1 MLASGRSVHGYAYGV
16 RLPIPQPVPWS
27 FSASDNDLKW
37 MVEIHIDVAGWPDWK
52 SHFPIWIAPG
62 EI

>member
-1 MLASGRSVHGYAYGV
+1 VHGYAYSV

-37 MVEIHIDVAGWPDWK
+37 VIEVHIDVAGWPDWK
-52 SHFPIWIAPG
+52 SHFPIWMAPG
-62 EI
+62 GH